1 MTKALTIRTDE
12 ETLERLDSLAERQK
26 RSRNY
31 LANQAL
37 QAYLYQV
44 EGESA
49 SAMAKAQ
56 QVPAVAS
63 LEELASDAWPEEDTG
78 DFLAYLKAEREQSLI
93 DDTKRG

>member
-37 QAYLYQV
+37 QAYLRQP

-49 SAMAKAQ
+49 TASAQ
-56 QVPAVAS
+56 QVPVASS
-63 LEELASDAWPEEDTG
+63 LEELGSDVWLEEDTD
-78 DFLAYLKAEREQSLI
+78 DFLAYLKAERAQSLI
-93 DDTKRG
+93 DDAERD